1 MNNYYHYQILSLSD
15 KYSMKSLLLLTMLLF
30 ASTYILA
37 QDNNG
42 NITSGAGA
50 ISDVNVLTTGASTS
64 TSQGGAGGT
73 SSVGNTTTGASTSTI
88 GNTTS
93 TGGSVGNTTTGASTS
108 NAVGGT
114 GGSVGNTT
122 TGASTANAV
131 GGTVG
136 NTTSSSDNANNSTSN
151 VSVTGDTYV
160 AARIPVATAYAP
172 SIAPTAVC
180 ALSLS
185 GGAQSVV
192 FGFSMGGSYIDE
204 NCELLEQVRA
214 AHAIGARDVAHEMMM
229 EVPAFANAA
238 NRITARRAGKHIA
251 ATGSNLTQ
259 PGIATPAKTEHTDP
273 IIRHRLGL
281 PPL

>member
-1 MNNYYHYQILSLSD
+1 
-15 KYSMKSLLLLTMLLF
+15 MKLLLLSATILL
-30 ASTYILA
+30 ASTAILA

-108 NAVGGT
+108 NAVGGTGGT

-259 PGIATPAKTEHTDP
+259 PVIATPAKTEHTDP